1 MKIRRLT
8 LDVDKALSRPSLFD
22 IAEAIDKVPGVQ
34 GFNISVSE
42 IDLETVGTNITV
54 EGDDIDHRALFKAIE
69 GTGAMVHSVD
79 EIVVGERVVERIERQ
94 R

>member
-8 LDVDKALSRPSLFD
+8 LDVDKALSKPSLFD
-22 IAEAIDKVPGVQ
+22 IAEAIDKVQGIE

-42 IDLETVGTNITV
+42 IDLETVGTNITI
-54 EGDDIDHRALFKAIE
+54 EGDDIDHRALLKAIE
-69 GTGAMVHSVD
+69 ATGAMVHSVD
-79 EIVVGERVVERIERQ
+79 EIAAGERTVERVDRA

>member
-1 MKIRRLT
+1 MKVRRLT
-8 LDVDKALSRPSLFD
+8 LDVDKALSQPSLFD
-22 IAEAIDKVPGVQ
+22 IAEAIDKVQGVK
-34 GFNISVSE
+34 GFNISVLE

-69 GTGAMVHSVD
+69 GTGAQVHSVD
-79 EIVVGERVVERIERQ
+79 EIVAGEHLVEGSKRR

>member
-8 LDVDKALSRPSLFD
+8 LDVDKALSQPSLFD
-22 IAEAIDKVPGVQ
+22 IGEAIDKVSGVK
-34 GFNISVSE
+34 GFNITVSE

-69 GTGAMVHSVD
+69 ATGAMVHSVD
-79 EIVVGERVVERIERQ
+79 EIVAGERLVERIERS

>member
-8 LDVDKALSRPSLFD
+8 LDVDKALSQPSLFD
-22 IAEAIDKVPGVQ
+22 IAEAIDKVRGVK

-54 EGDDIDHRALFKAIE
+54 EGDDIDRHGLIKAIE

-79 EIVVGERVVERIERQ
+79 EIVVGEQFVNRIERS